1 MDKTIKKKRMIRQK
15 RAWRVRAKIKG
26 TAERPRLAVFKSLR
40 HLQVQLIDDVNGVT
54 LAGTAT
60 FAKQFKDTEN
70 NCKSK
75 EAAKALGEFIGNAA
89 KEKNVTEVIFDR
101 GRYKYHGVIAAL
113 ADAARET
120 GLKF

>member
-1 MDKTIKKKRMIRQK
+1 MDTIIKKKRLTRQK

-26 TAERPRLAVFKSLR
+26 TAQRPRLAVFKSLR
-40 HLQVQLIDDVNGVT
+40 HLQVQLIDDENGVT
-54 LAGTAT
+54 LAGTST
-60 FAKQFKDTEN
+60 FAKQFKNTDH

-75 EAAKALGEFIGNAA
+75 EAAKALGEYIGKVA

-101 GRYKYHGVIAAL
+101 GRFKYHGVIAAL